1 MEKIMFST
9 IISFVS
15 SPIGGLVAKVLGG
28 FLLLGIVLGLYK
40 IHNDGIRR
48 EAMSEHNRAQLEQ
61 VVTDQRRFIQ
71 QLEAVNNLQL
81 EALGALQR
89 QNDTLNARLRR
100 VTDYLNSPQA
110 QANNRA
116 SSEVLRNTIRQ
127 LGEER

>member
-1 MEKIMFST
+1 
-9 IISFVS
+9 
-15 SPIGGLVAKVLGG
+15 
-28 FLLLGIVLGLYK
+28 
-40 IHNDGIRR
+40 
-48 EAMSEHNRAQLEQ
+48 MSEHNRAQLEQ

>member
-1 MEKIMFST
+1 MFST

-15 SPIGGLVAKVLGG
+15 SPIGGLVAKILGG
-28 FLLLGIVLGLYK
+28 FFLVGILLGLYK

-48 EAMSEHNRAQLEQ
+48 EAVAEQNRRQLEQ

-81 EALGALQR
+81 ETLGALQR
-89 QNDTLNARLRR
+89 QNDSLNARLRR

-110 QANNRA
+110 QTNNRP
-116 SSEVLRNTIRQ
+116 SSEVLRNTVRQ
-127 LGEER
+127 LGDQR